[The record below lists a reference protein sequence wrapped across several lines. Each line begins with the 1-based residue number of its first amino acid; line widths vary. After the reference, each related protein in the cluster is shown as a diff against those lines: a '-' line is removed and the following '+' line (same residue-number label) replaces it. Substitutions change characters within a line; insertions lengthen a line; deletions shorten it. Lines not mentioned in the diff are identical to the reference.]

1 MLKIKQDVYLQPL
14 SALVVKTR
22 ALSLAH
28 IQVEINN
35 LKKFSKKLFINK
47 KGCMFAA
54 AKNGNVKSNK
64 VQLQISV
71 FMCFMKD

>member
-1 MLKIKQDVYLQPL
+1 MQPL

-22 ALSLAH
+22 ALSLA
-28 IQVEINN
+28 QKQAETNN

-71 FMCFMKD
+71 FYMVYERLIFFKK